1 MYPLIFL
8 VLFPLLIAFLA
19 LALPRGLLIKK
30 VIGVLANAVLCG
42 VPVYLLVAH
51 LGQEATYYQAKSHL
65 VDAAM
70 PLIEVVIAVYLI
82 YVSVRSRR
90 YLPVLLVVLQSVAIL
105 AFELTGGH
113 TLEVEHNLFV
123 DQFSIIMALIVGCIG
138 GAICLFAF
146 GYMPEFHHH
155 YQEVPDRRRYFA
167 FLLYLFLA
175 AMFGIVFSNN
185 LMWIYFFWEITTLCS
200 FLLIGYKNDKP
211 SQDSAF
217 KALNMNLIGGVAFA
231 VGLVYLY
238 NASHVMELDKVLGL
252 DKGMVLL
259 PAVCIVF
266 AGLAKSAQFP
276 FSSWLTGAMVAPTP
290 VSALLHSSTM
300 VKAGVYIILRLAPV
314 LQNTAASKVLT
325 MIGGVS
331 FLITA
336 LIAVSQRNAKKVL
349 AYSTISNLGL
359 IVACAGVN
367 TDAAVWSALVLIIFH
382 AVAKSLLFLCVGVI
396 EYKVG
401 SRDIEDMDYLIMRMP
416 KLATCMLIGMA
427 GMYIA
432 PFGMV
437 IAKFATLKAFVNESP
452 VMTVILAYGSA
463 ATLFFWV
470 KWMGKVMSIKGGA
483 SLEVVEDRVSR
494 WEWTTLGILAAAT
507 VAVCVAFPFIAFQVI
522 NPYLREVFGQAPI
535 VDTFNVYVI
544 LILMI
549 SLWIVLPLG
558 LLYYRTLG
566 KGIRTVATY
575 LGGGNI
581 DDVSYEGAMGK
592 VGEIEIKSYYMEKYF
607 GENVLFPVGVYLAL
621 TFVFIMFGVAAL

>member
-1 MYPLIFL
+1 VYPLIFL

-42 VPVYLLVAH
+42 VPVYLLAAH
-51 LGQEATYYQAKSHL
+51 LGQEATYYQAESHL

-592 VGEIEIKSYYMEKYF
+592 AGEIEIKSYYMEKYF

>member
-1 MYPLIFL
+1 
-8 VLFPLLIAFLA
+8 
-19 LALPRGLLIKK
+19 
-30 VIGVLANAVLCG
+30 
-42 VPVYLLVAH
+42 
-51 LGQEATYYQAKSHL
+51 
-65 VDAAM
+65 
-70 PLIEVVIAVYLI
+70 VVIAVYLI

-452 VMTVILAYGSA
+452 VMTILLAYGSA

-592 VGEIEIKSYYMEKYF
+592 AGEIEIKSYYMEKYF